1 MEPLKTLLFALADD
15 ELLMGHRASEWT
27 GLGPI
32 LEADLALSSIAQDEM
47 GHALLFYDLLGA
59 LGEAEPDALAFGRGP
74 AQLRNAILC
83 ELPRGDWG
91 ETLMR
96 HFLYDLAEQIRLEA
110 LAGSSYAPLAAVA
123 TKLRSEEKY
132 HLLHGST
139 WLKRLG
145 QGTEESHQRLQ
156 TSLDHL
162 LPYAVG
168 LWETIPGEELLVTE
182 AIVPPSAQ
190 LQERWYAAVTSALAS
205 TFALPALAD
214 IVPVEGGRRGEH
226 SEHLVPLLDA
236 MQLLH
241 REFPGAK
248 W

>member
-1 MEPLKTLLFALADD
+1 MEPLKMLLFALADD

-59 LGEAEPDALAFGRGP
+59 LGETEPDSLAFGRSP
-74 AQLRNAILC
+74 AEFYNAILC

-96 HFLYDLAEQIRLEA
+96 HFLYDLAEQVRLEA
-110 LAGSSYAPLAAVA
+110 LAASSYAPLAAVA

-132 HLLHGST
+132 HMLHGST

-145 QGTEESHQRLQ
+145 QGTEESHRRLQ
-156 TSLDHL
+156 SSLDQL

-168 LWETIPGEELLVTE
+168 LWETIPGEAALV
-182 AIVPPSAQ
+182 AQGIMPPSNTLRDQ
-190 LQERWYAAVTSALAS
+190 WYATLTSVLTS
-205 TFALPALAD
+205 TFALPALSD
-214 IVPVEGGRRGEH
+214 IAPVEGGRRGEH
-226 SEHLVPLLDA
+226 SEHLVSLLDA